1 MYNNQMDK
9 SIIQKEDIFFDTLYQ
24 KTENNIEEDIFVKFN
39 SEKYDPFF
47 NSDMSLKSSFE
58 ENNNQKLSPNK
69 HLNSNNT
76 NSAVNKITKSI
87 NNKNELK
94 DNGIKTTKKNL
105 FNLFDFTALSEFQ
118 KENQKIKNKI
128 SARKS
133 RLKKKLYIEKL
144 KKEYDLMKNELNE
157 IKQKVGINNEKNIIS
172 LKEIDDKNN
181 YNICVDKQKL
191 KEEEKSIISNNEK
204 DVKII
209 NSFSSKQKMILE
221 KLLIEQMEIMMPIQI
236 KKFQNKYLKLFDI
249 TQNDNISTIKNKI
262 EENIQVLQEL
272 YVFDSC
278 KEENNG
284 SNIYQKIPK
293 NKSMAYQIYNY
304 YINLRNYVTEFEK
317 LYSLLI

>member
-69 HLNSNNT
+69 QLNSNNT